1 MARSGAQHGSAPA
14 SAWDPRRWNTTT
26 ATVKAF
32 AAAFSLDRLDG
43 DGDRECSKKAD
54 LSQRYYCLY
63 LGVAER
69 VTGIS
74 GLVGLARG
82 KQGGRSR
89 FLTAEAPF
97 VDTIFRRPGIICDQ
111 AESHSRPADSW

>member
-1 MARSGAQHGSAPA
+1 MEHDDGHGEGV
-14 SAWDPRRWNTTT
+14 RVR
-26 ATVKAF
+26 V
-32 AAAFSLDRLDG
+32 SLDRLDG
-43 DGDRECSKKAD
+43 DADRECSKKAG
-54 LSQRYYCLY
+54 LSQRYYRLY

-97 VDTIFRRPGIICDQ
+97 VDTIFRPTGNNLRSGRV
-111 AESHSRPADSW
+111 SFSTGR